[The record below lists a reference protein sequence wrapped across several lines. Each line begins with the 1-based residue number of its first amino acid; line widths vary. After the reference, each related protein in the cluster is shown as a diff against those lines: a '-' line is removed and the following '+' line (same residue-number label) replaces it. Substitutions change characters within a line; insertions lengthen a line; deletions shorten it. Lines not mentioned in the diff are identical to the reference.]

1 LPHRAASTAAAVLA
15 AFILPAVALSRPI
28 TKPKTVNL
36 DGDPALEQVI
46 PQEVCEAPA
55 GGATAAV
62 CGPDQFAQRRIVIE
76 DTCNGVPY
84 SRVVSTEQEAV
95 IKLVVSNFE
104 DLTPRPEIFFDLRS
118 GAAAR
123 VGEIGIVSWED
134 GATAA
139 DCPVARTLFRYPSK
153 RTSGR
158 LPRRAKA
165 VSSFDAVLRDRS
177 KRFGGKELRL
187 TEFYV
192 DRNDP
197 LCCASFRRVTWF
209 GYSAGRDL
217 YVRFKTRLSRIRR

>member
-1 LPHRAASTAAAVLA
+1 VLLTALVVPALA
-15 AFILPAVALSRPI
+15 LGLVTEPRSA
-28 TKPKTVNL
+28 NL
-36 DGDPALEQVI
+36 DSDAELEQVI
-46 PQEVCEAPA
+46 PQEVEF
-55 GGATAAV
+55 G
-62 CGPDQFAQRRIVIE
+62 RRLVIQ
-76 DTCNGVPY
+76 DTCNGVTY
-84 SRVVSTEQEAV
+84 SRTISSEQEAV
-95 IKLVVSNFE
+95 VTLKVSNFA
-104 DLTPRPEIFFDLRS
+104 DITPRPEIFFDLRS